1 MMKSISRIS
10 IPLVALLLLVIFVLS
25 CNTPSSTSGEK
36 LSKSLTALSQSN
48 WRLFSLNGQKVN
60 VTDGTSIPTLAF
72 DPQNMQVSG
81 NSGCNSF
88 TGGFTTDK
96 ETITLSNLAST
107 RMMCPDMKMETA
119 FLSTIANVNNY
130 SIYEGR
136 LVLNDASGKQLM
148 SFDPLEK

>member
-1 MMKSISRIS
+1 MNSINRSNITFVAF
-10 IPLVALLLLVIFVLS
+10 LVLTGFVLS

-81 NSGCNSF
+81 NSGCHSF
-88 TGGFTTDK
+88 TGGFTNEK
-96 ETITLSNLAST
+96 EKITLSNLAGT

-130 SIYEGR
+130 SVYEGR

-148 SFDPLEK
+148 SFDPLAK